1 MNLSMIRV
9 LEGLVDGVN
18 EENLLCQLD
27 LAKEIRQSDTIK
39 MDEETSDENIS
50 SEDSLIDTE
59 KIDINEREIK
69 KIYVSLTKLL
79 LIEQKLPVLQ
89 ALTSKS

>member
-18 EENLLCQLD
+18 EENLLYQLN
-27 LAKEIRQSDTIK
+27 LAKEIRQSDTMK

-50 SEDSLIDTE
+50 SEDSLIDAE

-79 LIEQKLPVLQ
+79 LID
-89 ALTSKS
+89 